1 MVATGIVLVTVP
13 AFADSKEIPP
23 KFSDFSVSAMS
34 RPLTRRK
41 VMEWFNQ
48 KTDVAGI
55 QIPNWGFIL
64 GIVIVILLAYSLMH

>member
-1 MVATGIVLVTVP
+1 
-13 AFADSKEIPP
+13 
-23 KFSDFSVSAMS
+23 
-34 RPLTRRK
+34 
-41 VMEWFNQ
+41 MEWFSQ

>member
-1 MVATGIVLVTVP
+1 MVQP
-13 AFADSKEIPP
+13 
-23 KFSDFSVSAMS
+23 
-34 RPLTRRK
+34 
-41 VMEWFNQ
+41 